1 MRKLPFPTLI
11 VESIEELTERE
22 RKESI
27 ARLRIRLQLLRLL
40 KTQTVASIK
49 AACRNVGLTPKRGYQ
64 LWNLY
69 QEKGLDA
76 LLQLNYKPRRAKL
89 SPRQQTRLVERA
101 SDGTGFGSQEEARVF
116 LHQEFS
122 VSYTQAGVC
131 LLFQRLKIKAKEP
144 RPENIKAEKAAQDG
158 YKKTSDDE

>member
-1 MRKLPFPTLI
+1 MTARALALKKR
-11 VESIEELTERE
+11 RE
-22 RKESI
+22 
-27 ARLRIRLQLLRLL
+27 
-40 KTQTVASIK
+40 
-49 AACRNVGLTPKRGYQ
+49 
-64 LWNLY
+64 
-69 QEKGLDA
+69 
-76 LLQLNYKPRRAKL
+76 
-89 SPRQQTRLVERA
+89 
-101 SDGTGFGSQEEARVF
+101 FF